1 LQVEVL
7 SETGRWVPI
16 TDKQEIV
23 KDEFALGIRRAA
35 TRDVRALGFRFLMVN
50 EGDMVYAD
58 MKKFPAYWG
67 VTHLAE
73 ANGTH
78 LYRID

>member
-1 LQVEVL
+1 
-7 SETGRWVPI
+7 
-16 TDKQEIV
+16 V
-23 KDEFALGIRRAA
+23 KTEFASGIRRAA
-35 TRDVRALGFRFLMVN
+35 ARELNALGFRFLLVN

-58 MKKFPAYWG
+58 MKKYPSFWG
-67 VTHLAE
+67 ITQLAE